1 MSVHPDAFELLNSPL
16 DGRTLI
22 EASAGTGKTYTLVAI
37 YLRLLVQF
45 ELRVDQIL
53 VVTFT
58 EAATQELRDRLRR
71 CLRDACEVFAGGAT
85 QDDYLLELY
94 LARTDKARD
103 LERLRQALSCFD
115 EAAVFTIHGFC
126 RRMLQENAFESGS
139 LFDTELLS
147 DQDDLQREIVEDFWR
162 STFIEAEPCWLRW
175 SQKKGAGVTDLLA
188 FVRPHGKAADLR
200 VIPQVA
206 EVPADQP
213 WLHQVESCFAQARAG
228 WLVHRDAICS
238 LLQNST
244 ALNRNMYRIE
254 SIPLWCHGLSVFFEQ
269 DDPLSLPEYFGR
281 FTSSGLTAA
290 LKKGQSLPAH
300 PLFDQCERL
309 KGAIDALEQVW
320 QQRLMNL
327 KWDLLNTY
335 KAELARRKQ
344 RQNVRAFDD
353 LLLDLRTAL
362 QRDAE
367 GDLVGEL
374 RRRYPAALIDEF
386 QDTDPVQ
393 YAIFSTIYPH
403 PGDLLFLIGDP
414 KQAIYSFRGAD
425 LFAYL
430 RAAGEIERRYTLNT
444 NFRSDGPLVSAV
456 NHLFSRVGT
465 PFVFADIPFAE
476 VHPAPERQ
484 GSELRIDGQGPSA
497 PLRLWFMRRDGDK
510 PISAEKAVPF
520 LAEATA
526 SEIVR
531 MLQAADERRFC
542 LEGRPVN
549 PGDMA
554 VLVRTNQ
561 QARQVQK
568 ALRARRVPSVL
579 YSSESL
585 FDARELDELRL
596 VLAAVLDPADDAA
609 LRTALATQ
617 MLGFDGAALERA
629 ATDESGWEGLCE
641 RFAGYHDLWERRGF
655 MAMAAHLL
663 HQENVRERLLAY
675 DDGERRLTNL
685 LHGIE
690 VLHQAA
696 QEQRLGMDALGVWL
710 AERLLEKPQ
719 QDEYQMR
726 LETDETAVK
735 LVTIHRSKGLE
746 YPIVFCPFSWNGSRQ
761 RGAEISFHD
770 PRAERALTLDLGS
783 LQREEHIPWAEEEI
797 LAENL
802 RLLYV
807 ALTRARNL
815 CILTW
820 GAFNQSETSAPAY
833 LFHPPPVAASGAW
846 TDRLAS
852 HVKTLDDDAMHH
864 HLAQMAHSSEGRVLV
879 ESVPQPDYRRYS
891 PREDT
896 TQTLH
901 VRHFKGRLAAERRIA
916 SFSSLA
922 AGRSEALDLPDHDFS
937 QESQA
942 DTPSSLR
949 DDRADILDFP
959 RGARAGSCLHA
970 IFEELDFA
978 APDTETARLLVAA
991 KLQFFGFEDSWT
1003 PAVLAMVQ
1011 RVMQASLPGL
1021 FGRVQLGTVAA
1032 AERLTEM
1039 EFHFPAAQ
1047 LSAQALC
1054 DLMRQQI
1061 PPVFSAVTQDPL
1073 SGLDFQTMQG
1083 FVKGYVDLVFKH
1095 NGRYYILD
1103 WKSND
1108 LGAQRSDYRPEKLA
1122 AVMVRDAYVLQYQL
1136 YCLALHRWL
1145 RARLPG
1151 YAYER
1156 HFGGVFYL
1164 FVRGI
1169 EADGDQ
1175 SNGIFYDCPAAQ
1187 LIADMDSLIGGAS

>member
-1 MSVHPDAFELLNSPL
+1 MSEHPEAFDLLKSPM

-22 EASAGTGKTYTLVAI
+22 EASAGTGKTFTLVAI
-37 YLRLLVQF
+37 YLRLVVQF
-45 ELRVDQIL
+45 EFRVDQIL

-71 CLRDACEVFAGGAT
+71 CLRDACEVFVGGSA
-85 QDDYLLELY
+85 QEAYLLELY
-94 LARTDKARD
+94 STSADKARA
-103 LERLRQALSCFD
+103 LERLHQALSCFD

-188 FVRPHGKAADLR
+188 FVRRHGKAADLR
-200 VIPQVA
+200 VIPHVA
-206 EVPADQP
+206 DVPSDQSWLYEV
-213 WLHQVESCFAQARAG
+213 ERCFAQACAA
-228 WLVHRDAICS
+228 WSVHRDAICA
-238 LLQNST
+238 LLQNSP
-244 ALNRNMYRIE
+244 ALKRNMYRLE
-254 SIPLWCHGLSVFFEQ
+254 NIPLWCHGLSVFFEQ
-269 DDPLSLPEYFGR
+269 DDPVLFPEYFGR
-281 FTSSGLTAA
+281 FTSAGLRAA
-290 LKKGQSLPAH
+290 LKKDQSIPVH
-300 PLFDQCERL
+300 PFFDHCDRL
-309 KGAIDALEQVW
+309 KEAIDTLEHVW
-320 QQRLMNL
+320 QRRLMSLKYNL
-327 KWDLLNTY
+327 LKTL
-335 KAELARRKQ
+335 KAELSRRKQ

-353 LLLDLRTAL
+353 LLLDLRAAL
-362 QRDAE
+362 QRDAD
-367 GDLVGEL
+367 GALAREL

-403 PGDLLFLIGDP
+403 PGDLIFLIGDP

-430 RAAGEIERRYTLNT
+430 RAASAVDRRFTLNT
-444 NFRSDGPLVSAV
+444 NYRSDGPLVLAV
-456 NHLFSRVGT
+456 NHLFSRVSD

-476 VHPAPERQ
+476 VHPAPDRQ
-484 GSELRIDGQGPSA
+484 ESELRIDGQMPTA
-497 PLRLWFMRRDGDK
+497 LLRLWFMHRDGDK
-510 PISAEKAVPF
+510 PISAEKSEPF

-531 MLQAADERRFC
+531 ILQAADEGRFC
-542 LEGRPVN
+542 LKGRPVN

-561 QARQVQK
+561 QARLVQQ
-568 ALRARRVPSVL
+568 ALRVRRVPSVL

-585 FDARELDELRL
+585 FDAREMEELRL

-609 LRTALATQ
+609 LRTALATE
-617 MLGFDGAALERA
+617 MLGFDGAALEQA
-629 ATDESGWEGLCE
+629 VADESFWEGLCE
-641 RFAGYHDLWERRGF
+641 RFVAYHDLWERRGF
-655 MAMAAHLL
+655 MAMAAALL
-663 HQENVRERLLAY
+663 HRENVRERLLAY
-675 DDGERRLTNL
+675 DDGDRRLTNL

-696 QEQRLGMDALGVWL
+696 QDQRLGMDALCVWL

-726 LETDETAVK
+726 LETDDTAVK

-761 RGAEISFHD
+761 KGAEVSFHD
-770 PRAERALTLDLGS
+770 PRADRALTLDLGS
-783 LQREEHIPWAEEEI
+783 LQREEHTLWAEEEI

-820 GAFNQSETSAPAY
+820 GAFNHSETSAPAY
-833 LFHPPPVAASGAW
+833 LFHPPPADATGGL
-846 TDRLAS
+846 TERLAS
-852 HVKTLDDDAMHH
+852 HAKALDDEIMLHQ
-864 HLAQMAHSSEGRVLV
+864 LANVAQSSEGRVVV
-879 ESVPQPDYRRYS
+879 EPIPQPEHRMYFSRV
-891 PREDT
+891 DT
-896 TQTLH
+896 TPTLH
-901 VRHFKGRLAAERRIA
+901 ARRFQGRLAAERRIA

-922 AGRSEALDLPDHDFS
+922 AGRGEALDLPDHDFT
-937 QESQA
+937 QEPQA
-942 DTPSSLR
+942 DTPSSPR
-949 DDRADILDFP
+949 DDWADILDFP

-970 IFEELDFA
+970 IFEDLNFTA
-978 APDTETARLLVAA
+978 ANTEPVRALVAA
-991 KLQFFGFEDSWT
+991 KLQSFGFEESWT

-1011 RVMQASLPGL
+1011 RVMQASLPGV
-1021 FGRVQLGTVAA
+1021 FGRVQLGTVTA

-1047 LSAQALC
+1047 LSAQALR
-1054 DLMRQQI
+1054 DLMRQQV
-1061 PPVFSAVTQDPL
+1061 PTVFSAVTQDPL
-1073 SGLDFQTMQG
+1073 SGLDFVSMQG
-1083 FVKGYVDLVFKH
+1083 FVKGYMDLVFMQ

-1103 WKSND
+1103 WKSNY

-1145 RARLPG
+1145 KARLPG

-1169 EADGDQ
+1169 EADKGH

-1187 LIADMDSLIGGAS
+1187 LIVDMDSLIGGAP